1 MLDRLWF
8 KVDRFEI
15 SELNKTT
22 SWMNPVA
29 RTLVDRD
36 QELVNSLHNK
46 EVVTSDKQQQWLE
59 TRQTSILPP

>member
-15 SELNKTT
+15 SELNKAT

-36 QELVNSLHNK
+36 RELVNSLHNK

>member
-15 SELNKTT
+15 SELNKAT
-22 SWMNPVA
+22 SWINPVA

>member
-1 MLDRLWF
+1 MLDRVWSQ
-8 KVDRFEI
+8 VDRFEI
-15 SELNKTT
+15 SELNKAT

>member
-15 SELNKTT
+15 SELNKAT